1 MPPPITAQVAT
12 VRHKISL
19 PANFQIA
26 SRQATTATRMQV
38 LVVQNEIALT
48 TSGFRKPL
56 RILRPS
62 NSFISFY
69 CELAGRMIKSA
80 RAGPSSVTALMRN
93 GRCRESSPTHM
104 RSCNRS
110 LCGSS
115 GTVNCNI
122 IAEIF

>member
-12 VRHKISL
+12 VRQRISL

-56 RILRPS
+56 PILRRS
-62 NSFISFY
+62 NSFISI
-69 CELAGRMIKSA
+69 L
-80 RAGPSSVTALMRN
+80 
-93 GRCRESSPTHM
+93 
-104 RSCNRS
+104 
-110 LCGSS
+110 LCGKDDQIRPCWAQIGDRADAQRKMSRVVTHPHS
-115 GTVNCNI
+115 QLQ
-122 IAEIF
+122 